1 MSYQLQSQNY
11 SLQQKNPI
19 EKKYHRA
26 KRGRRWERP
35 QKIKTNCFY
44 YSVSYRYSR
53 RSGTQLRDPWKSHI
67 GFFNLAIQA
76 KIICPYTALWSQP
89 LSDLLILT
97 PHMYLKNPWVT
108 RNASGAQKKFEK
120 TYRVEK
126 LWLTLVDDTSNANQ
140 FIWPVTCYIHLK
152 PCVYLVN
159 QKLYWTFSW
168 CQTVHH
174 LSKSSSCD
182 TVTQH

>member
-1 MSYQLQSQNY
+1 MGKTREDQNKLLLSQ
-11 SLQQKNPI
+11 
-19 EKKYHRA
+19 
-26 KRGRRWERP
+26 
-35 QKIKTNCFY
+35 
-44 YSVSYRYSR
+44 SVSYRYSR
-53 RSGTQLRDPWKSHI
+53 RSETQIRDPRKSHI

-89 LSDLLILT
+89 LSDWLILT

-120 TYRVEK
+120 TYWVEK

-182 TVTQH
+182 TVTEH